1 MMEIKEPEL
10 NFWHSN
16 IYNILNYYILFNNL
30 KKIYFQIMEDEYKI
44 DTTLTK
50 MILNSIEEGDLQT
63 IKNNIEKNN
72 IDIKSLKDI
81 SKDQNAFF
89 YAALIKEDSDAL
101 NVFKFLKEL
110 GLDPKEK
117 DKFQQTCL
125 YYTCREGK
133 TLCCEYLIDECNL
146 NPNEIDIYGQNPIYY
161 AVRDGKLETIKI
173 MIEKGANIN
182 IEDKYGQ
189 NCIFYAI
196 RECRYDIIEYLI
208 EKGANVNQVDK
219 KKMTPY
225 SFAEKL
231 NFNKIC
237 ELLLIHG
244 AIKPLSKN
252 EKIIKN
258 KKIKNFKDKINENN
272 KEQKIEMSIE
282 EIQKPK
288 KFLLIK
294 ITEDGKK
301 IPLNEDEIN
310 QFQKDF
316 SQIYDLLEKEDER
329 KKVISN
335 VNHDLLFYDN
345 WEKQAKKLMNSLWKI
360 KESELFHKPVD
371 PIELGI
377 PDYFTVIKKP
387 MDFSTIKR
395 KLNSLIYTNFKEFVE
410 DIELTFKNC
419 YLYNGE
425 RTPVG
430 LMCTVVKNE
439 YNKLFNQLGME
450 KFL

>member
-1 MMEIKEPEL
+1 MD
-10 NFWHSN
+10 
-16 IYNILNYYILFNNL
+16 
-30 KKIYFQIMEDEYKI
+30 QI
-44 DTTLTK
+44 DTTISK
-50 MILNSIEEGDLQT
+50 MILNSIEEGDLEV
-63 IKNNIEKNN
+63 IKSNIEKNN
-72 IDIKSLKDI
+72 IDIKLLKDT

-89 YAALIKEDSDAL
+89 SASLIKEDKDAL
-101 NVFKFLKEL
+101 KVFKYLKES

-133 TLCCEYLIDECNL
+133 KLCCEYLIDECGL

-161 AVRDGKLETIKI
+161 AVRDGKLDTIKI

-196 RECRYDIIEYLI
+196 RECRYEIIQYLI

-231 NFNKIC
+231 NFQKIC

-244 AIKPLSKN
+244 ATKPISKN
-252 EKIIKN
+252 EKNNKN
-258 KKIKNFKDKINENN
+258 KKMKNKESNNNN

-294 ITEDGKK
+294 ITEEGKK
-301 IPLNEDEIN
+301 IPLNENEIN
-310 QFQKDF
+310 EFQKNF
-316 SQIYDLLEKEDER
+316 KEIYDLLEKEEER
-329 KKVISN
+329 KKITLN
-335 VNHDLLFYDN
+335 INHDLLFYDN
-345 WEKQAKKLMNSLWKI
+345 WERQAKKLMNLLWKI

>member
-1 MMEIKEPEL
+1 
-10 NFWHSN
+10 
-16 IYNILNYYILFNNL
+16 
-30 KKIYFQIMEDEYKI
+30 
-44 DTTLTK
+44 
-50 MILNSIEEGDLQT
+50 
-63 IKNNIEKNN
+63 
-72 IDIKSLKDI
+72 
-81 SKDQNAFF
+81 
-89 YAALIKEDSDAL
+89 
-101 NVFKFLKEL
+101 
-110 GLDPKEK
+110 
-117 DKFQQTCL
+117 
-125 YYTCREGK
+125 
-133 TLCCEYLIDECNL
+133 
-146 NPNEIDIYGQNPIYY
+146 
-161 AVRDGKLETIKI
+161 
-173 MIEKGANIN
+173 
-182 IEDKYGQ
+182 
-189 NCIFYAI
+189 
-196 RECRYDIIEYLI
+196 
-208 EKGANVNQVDK
+208 
-219 KKMTPY
+219 
-225 SFAEKL
+225 
-231 NFNKIC
+231 
-237 ELLLIHG
+237 
-244 AIKPLSKN
+244 
-252 EKIIKN
+252 
-258 KKIKNFKDKINENN
+258 
-272 KEQKIEMSIE
+272 MSIE

-301 IPLNEDEIN
+301 IPLNENELN
-310 QFQKDF
+310 QFQKDY
-316 SQIYDLLEKEDER
+316 SKIYDLLEKEDER
-329 KKVISN
+329 KKAISN

>member
-1 MMEIKEPEL
+1 MEG
-10 NFWHSN
+10 N
-16 IYNILNYYILFNNL
+16 
-30 KKIYFQIMEDEYKI
+30 QIDS
-44 DTTLTK
+44 TLSK
-50 MILNSIEEGDLQT
+50 MILNSIQEGDLSV
-63 IKNNIEKNN
+63 IKE
-72 IDIKSLKDI
+72 SI
-81 SKDQNAFF
+81 SKDNLDIKLIKDVSKNQNAYF
-89 YAALIKEDSDAL
+89 YAAIIKEDKDAL
-101 NVFKFLKEL
+101 EVFKYLKSL
-110 GLDPKEK
+110 GLDPNEK
-117 DKFQQTCL
+117 DNYEQTCL
-125 YYTCREGK
+125 YYTCRDGK
-133 TLCCEYLIDECNL
+133 NLCCEYLIDECKL

-161 AVRDGKLETIKI
+161 AVRDGRIDTIKL

-196 RECRYDIIEYLI
+196 RECRYEIIQYLI

-231 NFNKIC
+231 NFQKIC

-244 AIKPLSKN
+244 ATKPISKN
-252 EKIIKN
+252 EKNNKN
-258 KKIKNFKDKINENN
+258 KKMKNKESNNNN

-294 ITEDGKK
+294 ITEEGKK
-301 IPLNEDEIN
+301 IPLNENEIN
-310 QFQKDF
+310 EFQKNF
-316 SQIYDLLEKEDER
+316 REIYDLLEKEEER
-329 KKVISN
+329 KKITLN
-335 VNHDLLFYDN
+335 INHDLLFYDN
-345 WEKQAKKLMNSLWKI
+345 WERQAKKLMNLLWKI

-377 PDYFTVIKKP
+377 PDYFSIIKKP
-387 MDFSTIKR
+387 MDFSTIKK
-395 KLNSLIYTNFKEFVE
+395 KLNNLVYTNFKEFVD

-425 RTPVG
+425 KTPVG
-430 LMCTVVKNE
+430 LMCTAVKDE

>member
-1 MMEIKEPEL
+1 MD
-10 NFWHSN
+10 
-16 IYNILNYYILFNNL
+16 
-30 KKIYFQIMEDEYKI
+30 QI
-44 DTTLTK
+44 DTTISK
-50 MILNSIEEGDLQT
+50 MILNSIEEGDLEV
-63 IKNNIEKNN
+63 IKSNIEKNH
-72 IDIKSLKDI
+72 IDIKLLKDT

-89 YAALIKEDSDAL
+89 SASLIKEDKDAL
-101 NVFKFLKEL
+101 KVFKYLKES

-133 TLCCEYLIDECNL
+133 KLCCEYLIDECGL

-161 AVRDGKLETIKI
+161 AVRDGKLDTIKI

-196 RECRYDIIEYLI
+196 RECRYEIIQYLI

-231 NFNKIC
+231 NFQKIC

-244 AIKPLSKN
+244 ATKPISKN
-252 EKIIKN
+252 EKNNKN
-258 KKIKNFKDKINENN
+258 KKMKNKESNNNN

-301 IPLNEDEIN
+301 IPLNENELN
-310 QFQKDF
+310 QFQKDY
-316 SQIYDLLEKEDER
+316 SKIYDLLEKEDER

-377 PDYFTVIKKP
+377 PDYFSVIKKP

-395 KLNSLIYTNFKEFVE
+395 KLNNLIYTNFKEFVD

-425 RTPVG
+425 KTPVG
-430 LMCTVVKNE
+430 LMCTAVKDE